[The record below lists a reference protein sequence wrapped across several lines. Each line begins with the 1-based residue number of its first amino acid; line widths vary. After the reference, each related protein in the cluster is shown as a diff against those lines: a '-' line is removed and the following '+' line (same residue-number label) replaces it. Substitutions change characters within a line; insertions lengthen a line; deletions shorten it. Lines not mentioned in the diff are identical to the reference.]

1 MPKITNISKARE
13 KRTQKD
19 DAASRHEGFQP
30 CSPDMTI
37 CGDCQDNRAK
47 NKCPVSKS
55 GLQNR
60 DCKTGRITGSGC
72 RVPCGECMEERIQK
86 ILSAAGIASR
96 RAAEEIILDGGCA

>member
-1 MPKITNISKARE
+1 MRIVLSGQPCVAAPIFRRDRRNMPKITNISKARE

-47 NKCPVSKS
+47 NKCPRLKEW
-55 GLQNR
+55 LAKQR
-60 DCKTGRITGSGC
+60 
-72 RVPCGECMEERIQK
+72 
-86 ILSAAGIASR
+86 L
-96 RAAEEIILDGGCA
+96 